1 MRITPD
7 LIPHTEFHT
16 GAWLQSAERP
26 SWYYFSKKLNPN
38 IITNKDFMQSVDE
51 PLKEIVQFLHAHGI
65 KTTPSCS
72 GHYFNREKF
81 ERIYDELVEDSA
93 LIKQEGLMMRDI
105 ETGELHLYKSKTYAL
120 PWTKNEFLERIK
132 NYQGKGVLGLH
143 TGNRK
148 KLKHELLSLK
158 MEHVKIS
165 ERGNIVLFLT
175 GEDGAGDIRETW
187 KAITKQVK
195 LVFDAH
201 DFSYPVSADVKSCA

>member
-1 MRITPD
+1 MRITAD
-7 LIPHTEFHT
+7 LIPHSEFHT

-26 SWYYFSKKLNPN
+26 SWYYFSKKINPN

-51 PLKEIVQFLHAHGI
+51 PLKEIVQFLHAHGV

-72 GHYFNREKF
+72 GHHFNRDKF
-81 ERIYDELVEDSA
+81 ERIYEELVQDA
-93 LIKQEGLMMRDI
+93 YLIRNAGLTMRDI

-120 PWTKNEFLERIK
+120 PWTKSEFLERIQ

-148 KLKHELLSLK
+148 KFRQELLSSTIENVRI
-158 MEHVKIS
+158 M

-175 GEDGAGDIRETW
+175 GEDGAGDITATW
-187 KAITKQVK
+187 QAITQQVK
-195 LVFDAH
+195 RLFNAH
-201 DFSYPVSADVKSCA
+201 DFNYSRSVNVKACV